1 MFQRGDLHEKQN
13 IFVEKLT
20 LSPREGGSN
29 THFTSNEDNHI
40 YSLESIKF
48 HTIKA
53 TFQGESTTFLR
64 FTQRKH
70 CPSLLFRHT
79 VQFCGKIK

>member
-13 IFVEKLT
+13 IFVEKLI
-20 LSPREGGSN
+20 LSPMKGGSN

-40 YSLESIKF
+40 YSFESIKF

-53 TFQGESTTFLR
+53 TFQGESTTF
-64 FTQRKH
+64 
-70 CPSLLFRHT
+70 
-79 VQFCGKIK
+79 